1 MPDEIARDFSP
12 KFAAYTDYTD
22 CSAAFSQELQS
33 NARAG
38 LSANLCAKPDLE
50 RGKIDLQVRETDAIE
65 IEPFIA
71 VGMGHSEVEPARF
84 GMKGLIE
91 EVADKRFEEAQK
103 NAPITFHEKAEGEGH
118 LGVIIRY

>member
-1 MPDEIARDFSP
+1 MPDEISRDFSP
-12 KFAAYTDYTD
+12 SFTYYND
-22 CSAAFSQELQS
+22 CSAAFGQELQS
-33 NARAG
+33 SVRAG
-38 LSANLCAKPDLE
+38 LATNLCAKPNLE
-50 RGKIDLQVRETDAIE
+50 REKIDLQVHETGGIE

-91 EVADKRFEEAQK
+91 EVADKRFEAAQK
-103 NAPITFHEKAEGEGH
+103 NAPVTFHEKAEWEGN